1 MLITAYPVGEDFTV
15 NFERIICL
23 WRWWGGGGVIN
34 TFAFFGFDILM
45 LVNTKKLSF

>member
-1 MLITAYPVGEDFTV
+1 MLITAYPVEEDFTV

-23 WRWWGGGGVIN
+23 WVGFIN

-45 LVNTKKLSF
+45 LLNTKKLSF